1 MKDFHTDQ
9 GHAPAAKRSYGPV
22 INTSET
28 VQERVNRMM
37 AQNTQ
42 RLVQPKASP
51 RKAPQGNRT
60 LKKPHRKAPEANRL
74 NRQAVYHKK
83 ASPTAKDAPLA
94 DSKLAELKKLMAIE
108 QR

>member
-9 GHAPAAKRSYGPV
+9 GYAPAAKRSYGPV

-42 RLVQPKASP
+42 RLVQPKVSP
-51 RKAPQGNRT
+51 RKLN
-60 LKKPHRKAPEANRL
+60 RKAPEPNRL

-83 ASPTAKDAPLA
+83 ATPTAKDAPPA
-94 DSKLAELKKLMAIE
+94 NRKLAELKKLLAIE

>member
-60 LKKPHRKAPEANRL
+60 PTKL
-74 NRQAVYHKK
+74 NRTKPT
-83 ASPTAKDAPLA
+83 PTAQERTVK
-94 DSKLAELKKLMAIE
+94 ELKKLLAIE

>member
-1 MKDFHTDQ
+1 MSDFHTDQ
-9 GHAPAAKRSYGPV
+9 GYAPAAKRSYGPV

-42 RLVQPKASP
+42 GLVQPKVSP
-51 RKAPQGNRT
+51 RKASQGNRSP
-60 LKKPHRKAPEANRL
+60 KKL
-74 NRQAVYHKK
+74 NRTK
-83 ASPTAKDAPLA
+83 PTPTVQERTVK
-94 DSKLAELKKLMAIE
+94 ELKKLLAIE